1 MKFLPFHQKV
11 LTNHPIIK
19 CKEINKM
26 SDVIDNS
33 AKEYLNQFMARIERL
48 EEDKRTVLED
58 IKEVYLEAK
67 AQGFDVKVLRQIVRI
82 RKIDKAKLDEHEEL
96 LDLYKHA
103 LGML

>member
-1 MKFLPFHQKV
+1 M
-11 LTNHPIIK
+11 NDI
-19 CKEINKM
+19 
-26 SDVIDNS
+26 IDNS
-33 AKEYLNQFMARIERL
+33 SKEYLNQFMARIERL
-48 EEDKRTVLED
+48 EEDKKTVLED

-67 AQGFDVKVLRQIVRI
+67 AQGFDTTVLRQIVRI

>member
-1 MKFLPFHQKV
+1 
-11 LTNHPIIK
+11 
-19 CKEINKM
+19 M

-33 AKEYLNQFMARIERL
+33 SKEYLNQFMARIERL

-67 AQGFDVKVLRQIVRI
+67 SQGFDAKVLRQIVRI
-82 RKIDKAKLDEHEEL
+82 RKIDKSKLEEHEEL

-103 LGML
+103 LGMI

>member
-1 MKFLPFHQKV
+1 
-11 LTNHPIIK
+11 
-19 CKEINKM
+19 M

-33 AKEYLNQFMARIERL
+33 SKEYLRQFMARIERL
-48 EEDKRTVLED
+48 EEDKNTVLED
-58 IKEVYLEAK
+58 IKETYAEAK
-67 AQGFDVKVLRQIVRI
+67 GQGFDVKVLRQIVRI